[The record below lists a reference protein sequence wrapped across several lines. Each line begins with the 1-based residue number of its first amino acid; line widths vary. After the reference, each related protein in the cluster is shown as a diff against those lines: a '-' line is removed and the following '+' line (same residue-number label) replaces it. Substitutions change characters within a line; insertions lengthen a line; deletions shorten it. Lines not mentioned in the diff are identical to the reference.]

1 MKKAN
6 KELKPTVEK
15 LATPLLPPEDRKL
28 KQANEQLQLEIAE
41 REWTAKALRT
51 SEAEL
56 RVILAAI
63 PDVIVVFNARGR
75 YLKIAPTN
83 PALLYKPATELIGRE
98 LHEVFEPS
106 QAELF
111 LSYIHQALET
121 GQMINVEYGLLMGE
135 SGGAHGQVPTRWFA
149 ASISPMQVDKVIWV
163 ARDITQRKAAEE
175 ALREERNFVTTVLDT
190 AGALVVVLD
199 PQGRIIRF
207 NRCCEQTTE
216 YSAQEAEGRLFW
228 DLLLLPEEVEP
239 AVAVFKELQTSQ
251 CPHQYEN
258 YWVTKSG
265 NRRLIAWTNTVLCD
279 PDGSIKYIIATGIDI
294 TERQRAQAALKEAKE
309 QLEIR
314 VEERTAAL
322 KESNDQLVVE
332 IVERK
337 RAEKQLREHK
347 EHLQE
352 LVKERTAEL
361 EKANAKLRQEI
372 IERECVE
379 QALLQEKELAQIT
392 LHSICDAVITTN
404 ALGYITSL
412 NPAAQRLTGWPAQDA
427 IGKPVSEV
435 FRLVHEITREP
446 VDNPVEA
453 ALRGNRIGE
462 LANPTLLIAKDGT
475 EFAIDES
482 VAPILASAG
491 QIIGAVLV
499 FHDVTE
505 ERALARQLSWQ
516 ASHDALTGLIN
527 RREFE
532 QHLKRALLIAQTQN
546 QQHALCYLDLDRFK
560 IVNDT
565 CGHVAGDELLRQIST
580 LLQAGVRKTDSLARL
595 GGDEFAVLLHQCP
608 LEQARRIANSLRE
621 SIQAFRFVWE
631 DKTFSIGASIG
642 LVAINTESYS
652 LTHVLNAADG
662 ACYTAKEQGRNR
674 VHVHQSDETEL
685 AQHHSQMQ
693 WVSRITQG
701 FEENRFRLFFQPI
714 VPITDGSLNREHY
727 EVLLRLEDE
736 AGDLV
741 SPMAFIPAAERYNI
755 MHTIDR
761 WVIRTLFT
769 HLSAHHNQ
777 LDAGTPQ
784 QPAGCLQRLYG
795 INLSGATLND
805 DQFHDFLQE
814 QFALHEVPPHVLC
827 FEIPETVALANLT
840 KVAQFI
846 HTFKKLGCYFALDD
860 FGSGTSSFAYLKN
873 LPVDYLKIDG
883 SFVKNVVDNPL
894 DFAMIEAINRIA
906 HVMGLQTIAEFVEN
920 DAILMKLRTLGVD
933 YAQGYGIARPHP
945 SHF

>member
-1 MKKAN
+1 M
-6 KELKPTVEK
+6 
-15 LATPLLPPEDRKL
+15 
-28 KQANEQLQLEIAE
+28 QAD
-41 REWTAKALRT
+41 T
-51 SEAEL
+51 
-56 RVILAAI
+56 
-63 PDVIVVFNARGR
+63 
-75 YLKIAPTN
+75 
-83 PALLYKPATELIGRE
+83 
-98 LHEVFEPS
+98 
-106 QAELF
+106 
-111 LSYIHQALET
+111 
-121 GQMINVEYGLLMGE
+121 
-135 SGGAHGQVPTRWFA
+135 
-149 ASISPMQVDKVIWV
+149 VIWV
-163 ARDITQRKAAEE
+163 ARDITERKAAEE

-216 YSAQEAEGRLFW
+216 YSAPEVEGRLLW

-239 AVAVFKELQTSQ
+239 AVAVFQELQTNQ
-251 CPHQYEN
+251 GPHQYEN

-265 NRRLIAWTNTVLCD
+265 NRRLIAWTNTVLPD
-279 PDGSIKYIIATGIDI
+279 SDGSIKYIIATGIDI
-294 TERQRAQAALKEAKE
+294 TERQRAQAALREAKE
-309 QLEIR
+309 QLEMR

-322 KESNDQLVVE
+322 RESNDQLVVE

-337 RAEKQLREHK
+337 RAEKELRQHK

-361 EKANAKLRQEI
+361 EQAVGQLRQEI
-372 IERECVE
+372 MERQCVE
-379 QALLQEKELAQIT
+379 QALFQEKELAQIT

-412 NPAAQRLTGWPAQDA
+412 NPAAQRLTGWSAQEA
-427 IGKPVSEV
+427 IGLSVSEV
-435 FRLVHEITREP
+435 FRIVHEITREP

-475 EFAIDES
+475 ELAIDES

-621 SIQAFRFVWE
+621 SIQAFRFIWE
-631 DKTFSIGASIG
+631 DKVFSIGASIG
-642 LVAINTESYS
+642 LVAINTESCS

-662 ACYTAKEQGRNR
+662 ACYAAKEQGRNR

-685 AQHHSQMQ
+685 AQQHSQMQ

-701 FEENRFRLFFQPI
+701 FEENRFRLFFQSI
-714 VPITDGSLNREHY
+714 IPITDGSFNREHY

-736 AGDLV
+736 AGNLV

-761 WVIRTLFT
+761 WVIRTLFA
-769 HLSAHHNQ
+769 HLSTRNNQ
-777 LDAGTPQ
+777 LAAGTPQ
-784 QPAGCLQRLYG
+784 QPAGRRQRLYG

-883 SFVKNVVDNPL
+883 SFVQNVVDNPL

-920 DAILMKLRTLGVD
+920 DEILMKLRTLGVD

-945 SHF
+945 CHF